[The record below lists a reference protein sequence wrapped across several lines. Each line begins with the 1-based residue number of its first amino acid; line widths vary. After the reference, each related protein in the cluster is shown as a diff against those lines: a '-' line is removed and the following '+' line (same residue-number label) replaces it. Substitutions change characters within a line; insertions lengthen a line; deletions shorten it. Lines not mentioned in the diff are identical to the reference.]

1 MNDKDNNPIESEDII
16 PESEPETDP
25 DTTQPEAPL
34 DTKAGYVAIIGMPN
48 SGKSTL
54 LNSILG
60 TKLSIATHKPQTT
73 RKNVLGIH
81 SEKDFQI
88 VFLDTPG
95 LLRPKY
101 SMQENMMG
109 YVQKSVE
116 DADLLVIVID
126 IEKWNGY
133 EAYFSNAILKRVLE
147 SRLPKVAFLNKID
160 TKKDVKDTLPI
171 IKELSE
177 KGDFAEIVPG
187 AAIKQHG
194 QKELIDTIGKHLPAS
209 PFFYDPELLS
219 TQPERFF
226 VSELIREQVF
236 LLYKDEIPYSTEV
249 NIVEFKE
256 REDGKWFISAEIIIE
271 RDSQKI
277 IVIGKRGAM
286 LKQLGMRSRKEI
298 EAHLDQSVYLSLF
311 VKVRN
316 KWRDN
321 NTYLR
326 SYGY

>member
-1 MNDKDNNPIESEDII
+1 MADKQ
-16 PESEPETDP
+16 ETR
-25 DTTQPEAPL
+25 
-34 DTKAGYVAIIGMPN
+34 AGYAAIIGMPN

-81 SEKDFQI
+81 SEKDYQI
-88 VFLDTPG
+88 IFLDTPG
-95 LLRPKY
+95 LLKPRY
-101 SMQENMMG
+101 GMQESMMG
-109 YVQKSVE
+109 YVQKSLE
-116 DADLLVIVID
+116 DADVVVVVID
-126 IEKWNGY
+126 MEKWNGPDS
-133 EAYFSNAILKRVLE
+133 YFASENFQKALSSDK
-147 SRLPKVAFLNKID
+147 PKIAFLNKID
-160 TKKDVKDTLPI
+160 TVNDVKETLPI
-171 IKELSE
+171 IKTLHDT
-177 KGDFAEIVPG
+177 GHFVDIVPG

-194 QKELIDTIGKHLPAS
+194 QKELLDTIAKHLPQS
-209 PFFYDPELLS
+209 PFYYDAELLS

-236 LLYKDEIPYSTEV
+236 LIYKDEIPYSTEV

-256 REDGKWFISAEIIIE
+256 REDGKWFISAEIVVE

-277 IVIGKRGAM
+277 IVIGKGGQQ
-286 LKQLGMRSRKEI
+286 LKQLGMRARKEI
-298 EAHLDQSVYLSLF
+298 ESHLDMPVYLSLF

-321 NTYLR
+321 KTYLK